1 MIAAGATDDRAVVRR
16 PVPSA
21 PTPDGNVLIVAMR
34 AARLRLRLVEA
45 DIEEVEIT
53 LAAGH
58 ISPVGAIYWLHHN
71 SVADLVLSAID
82 AGRAAT

>member
-1 MIAAGATDDRAVVRR
+1 MIAAGATDNRAVARR

-45 DIEEVEIT
+45 DIEEVEVT
-53 LAAGH
+53 LACGDIDVA
-58 ISPVGAIYWLHHN
+58 GAIYWLRAN
-71 SVADLVLSAID
+71 EVDDLVLPITDS
-82 AGRAAT
+82 GRAGA